1 MMLEDIQINTLE
13 GQQLNWAD
21 FKGKKLLFVNV
32 ASECGFTPQYTEL
45 QGLYEEFGNKN
56 FEIIGVPCNDFGGQE
71 PGTAEQIGEF
81 CTKRFGVTFPLTE
94 KIDIL
99 GENKH
104 PLYKFLT
111 SINGNEVEW
120 NFQKYL
126 VDESGKVVKVLEP
139 GVSPF
144 DDEIVNWIEN

>member
-1 MMLEDIQINTLE
+1 MRLEDIRINTLE
-13 GQQLNWAD
+13 GQSLDWND

-32 ASECGFTPQYTEL
+32 ASECGFTPQYIEL
-45 QGLYEEFGNKN
+45 QGLYEEFAKKN

-81 CTKRFGVTFPLTE
+81 CTKRYGVTFPLTE
-94 KIDIL
+94 KVAVL
-99 GENKH
+99 GDQKH
-104 PLYKFLT
+104 PLYQFLT
-111 SINGNEVEW
+111 AIDGKEVEW

-126 VDESGKVVKVLEP
+126 VDESGKVAKVLEP